1 LRGDLPVSGTWTGP
15 EQILDGFLAA
25 MVGTL
30 DPTYPVRQSL
40 TGIVADGSTAVAEWT
55 SQAHSAAGVPY
66 ENDYAVAFEVRDDT
80 ITAVQEYF
88 DTAYAQRVLFVDA
101 ADRR

>member
-1 LRGDLPVSGTWTGP
+1 
-15 EQILDGFLAA
+15 

-66 ENDYAVAFEVRDDT
+66 ENDYIFVFRCEDGRIAEVWEHLGRQAPPLPKD
-80 ITAVQEYF
+80 
-88 DTAYAQRVLFVDA
+88 
-101 ADRR
+101 